1 MYSAGILQ
9 KLLLISQGLALIWH
23 YQRTQSEIRLTRPDI
38 KEISAPFLFD
48 QALWMSFYWHFFR
61 QMWAS
66 ISFKGI
72 QQIFQLLA
80 IQLCELWGGILFI
93 IVMWS
98 TVNKS
103 CASNYLLGKI
113 ATIIKKNI
121 LHFQKNNISIK

>member
-1 MYSAGILQ
+1 
-9 KLLLISQGLALIWH
+9 
-23 YQRTQSEIRLTRPDI
+23 
-38 KEISAPFLFD
+38 
-48 QALWMSFYWHFFR
+48 
-61 QMWAS
+61 MWAS

-80 IQLCELWGGILFI
+80 IQLCELWDGILFI

-103 CASNYLLGKI
+103 CASNYILGKI